1 MRAFTVAFMML
12 CLVLGC
18 QNSGMIQQQ
27 EKNTA
32 KGEKEIKMAET
43 ASILKTMIP
52 PIDLD
57 APARTETAT
66 FALG

>member
-1 MRAFTVAFMML
+1 MRALTAAFMML
-12 CLVLGC
+12 LLVLGC
-18 QNSGMIQQQ
+18 QNSGVIQQQ

-32 KGEKEIKMAET
+32 KGQKEIKMAET
-43 ASILKTMIP
+43 ASIPKTMIP
-52 PIDLD
+52 LIDLA

>member
-1 MRAFTVAFMML
+1 MRALTVAFMML
-12 CLVLGC
+12 FLVLGC

-32 KGEKEIKMAET
+32 KGEKETKMAET
-43 ASILKTMIP
+43 ASILKTMKP
-52 PIDLD
+52 PIDL
-57 APARTETAT
+57 AEPARTETAT

>member
-1 MRAFTVAFMML
+1 MRALTVAFTML
-12 CLVLGC
+12 FLVLGC

-43 ASILKTMIP
+43 ASIPQTMKP
-52 PIDLD
+52 PIDLA

>member
-1 MRAFTVAFMML
+1 MRSLTVAFMML
-12 CLVLGC
+12 FLVLGC

-27 EKNTA
+27 EKNAA

-43 ASILKTMIP
+43 ASIPKSMKP
-52 PIDLD
+52 PIDLA

>member
-1 MRAFTVAFMML
+1 MRALTVAFMML
-12 CLVLGC
+12 FLLVGC

-43 ASILKTMIP
+43 ATRLETMKP
-52 PIDLD
+52 PIDLA
-57 APARTETAT
+57 APATTETAT

>member
-1 MRAFTVAFMML
+1 MRALTVAFMML
-12 CLVLGC
+12 FLVLGC
-18 QNSGMIQQQ
+18 QNSGMIQQE

-43 ASILKTMIP
+43 ASIAKTMKP
-52 PIDLD
+52 PIDLA
-57 APARTETAT
+57 APARTQTAT

>member
-1 MRAFTVAFMML
+1 MRALTVAFTML
-12 CLVLGC
+12 FLMLGC

-32 KGEKEIKMAET
+32 KGEKETKMAET
-43 ASILKTMIP
+43 ASILNTMKP
-52 PIDLD
+52 PIDLA

>member
-1 MRAFTVAFMML
+1 MRELTVAFMML
-12 CLVLGC
+12 FLVLGC
-18 QNSGMIQQQ
+18 QNSGAIQQQ

-43 ASILKTMIP
+43 ALIPKTMAP
-52 PIDLD
+52 PIDLA

>member
-1 MRAFTVAFMML
+1 MRALTVAFMMMFL
-12 CLVLGC
+12 ALGC
-18 QNSGMIQQQ
+18 QNSGIVQQQ
-27 EKNTA
+27 EKSTA

-43 ASILKTMIP
+43 ASIPQTMRP
-52 PIDLD
+52 PIDIA